1 MGRSCGEV
9 EQALAVYARV
19 TRAAMAS
26 FLPED
31 NGSHY
36 LYGPVRDYPD
46 RGGKAL
52 RPALLLATC
61 QAFGG
66 SLRSGLAPAAALE
79 LLHNSFLV
87 HDDVED
93 GSSWRRGLPTLH
105 ELHGIGLAVNAGDA
119 LASLALQPLHADP
132 MLGPRLA
139 RMLVSELLET
149 VRLTTEGQALE
160 LGWRR
165 HGVVDL
171 GVSDYLL
178 MAARKTC
185 WYSTVAPLRMGSL
198 CGTRGA
204 ARLRDLTR
212 FGLYLGIAFQIRDD
226 LLNVEGAAGSGKDV
240 HSDVREGKRTL
251 MLIHL
256 LRNAEP
262 ETRAWL
268 VDVLGTPGTLSV
280 ADDQQV
286 RDLMNCYGSLE
297 YVREFAAGVTAAA
310 FGAFDVAFAKVE
322 SSAHVEFIRQVIP
335 YVLDRRE

>member
-1 MGRSCGEV
+1 V
-9 EQALAVYARV
+9 EQTLAAYAQV
-19 TRAAMAS
+19 TREAMAA
-26 FLPED
+26 FLPEGD
-31 NGSHY
+31 RSPY
-36 LYGPVRDYPD
+36 LYALVRDYPH

-61 QAFGG
+61 RAFGG

-119 LASLALQPLHADP
+119 LASLALHPLHADP
-132 MLGPRLA
+132 LLGPRLA

-165 HGVVDL
+165 HGVMD
-171 GVSDYLL
+171 VSVSNYMV
-178 MAARKTC
+178 MAARKSC
-185 WYSTVAPLRMGSL
+185 WYSTVAPLRMGAL
-198 CGTRGA
+198 CGARGA
-204 ARLRDLTR
+204 ARLRELTR

-226 LLNVEGAAGSGKDV
+226 LLNIEGAAGSGKDV
-240 HSDVREGKRTL
+240 HSDLREGKRTL

-256 LRNAEP
+256 LRKAEP
-262 ETRAWL
+262 EIRAWL
-268 VDVLGTPGTLSV
+268 VDVLSTPGTLSV
-280 ADDQQV
+280 ADDERV
-286 RDLMNCYGSLE
+286 RGLMNCYGSVE
-297 YVREFAAGVTAAA
+297 YAREFAAGVTAAA
-310 FGAFDVAFAKVE
+310 YTTCDVAFAQVE
-322 SSAHVEFIRQVIP
+322 SSAHVDFIREVIP
-335 YVLDRRE
+335 YVLDRSE

>member
-1 MGRSCGEV
+1 MGQGRSEV
-9 EQALAVYARV
+9 EQTLAAYARV
-19 TRAAMAS
+19 TREAMEA
-26 FLPED
+26 FLPEGD
-31 NGSHY
+31 RSPY
-36 LYGPVRDYPD
+36 LYALARDYPN
-46 RGGKAL
+46 RGGKGL

-61 QAFGG
+61 RAFGG

-79 LLHNSFLV
+79 LLHNAFLV

-132 MLGPRLA
+132 LLGPRLT

-165 HGVVDL
+165 HGVVELD
-171 GVSDYLL
+171 VSNYVL

-198 CGTRGA
+198 VGARGT

-240 HSDVREGKRTL
+240 HSDLREGKRTL
-251 MLIHL
+251 MLIHV
-256 LRNAEP
+256 LRAAEP
-262 ETRAWL
+262 EARAWL
-268 VDVLGTPGTLSV
+268 VDVLSTPGTLSV
-280 ADDQQV
+280 ADDERV
-286 RDLMNCYGSLE
+286 RGLMSCYGSVE
-297 YVREFAAGVTAAA
+297 FAREFAAGVTAAA
-310 FGAFDVAFAKVE
+310 YTAFDAAFAKVD
-322 SSAHVEFIRQVIP
+322 SSEHVEFIREVIS
-335 YVLDRRE
+335 YVLDRPE